1 MTTPLH
7 PLLQPT
13 RAQRIRYRVIDT
25 IGTVFWI
32 AYALA
37 ILAGLTGMLFFL

>member
-1 MTTPLH
+1 MTPMH

-13 RAQRIRYRVIDT
+13 RTQRIANRAIDT

-37 ILAGLTGMLFFL
+37 ILAGLVGMLLVF